1 MRALQEASA
10 SHGFTY
16 SFITHL
22 NHPKT
27 LFGRARSGSGDV
39 GSGAA
44 LQVTSVT
51 VPSETSN
58 DEDVAHLFAV
68 NEKRQHKDRRRD

>member
-16 SFITHL
+16 SFITYL

-27 LFGRARSGSGDV
+27 LFGRAAV
-39 GSGAA
+39 
-44 LQVTSVT
+44 QVTSV
-51 VPSETSN
+51 
-58 DEDVAHLFAV
+58 AQ
-68 NEKRQHKDRRRD
+68 RCR